1 LENDIYHDFFVPYE
15 PQQNGRIK
23 RLYGSL
29 LPNSRAIME
38 DVIITTNYIHNRK
51 PHRDINNKVPYK
63 LLYNKKVDYNNNN
76 HQKFF
81 ILP

>member
-1 LENDIYHDFFVPYE
+1 
-15 PQQNGRIK
+15 
-23 RLYGSL
+23 
-29 LPNSRAIME
+29 ME